1 MTAVLR
7 SDLISRI
14 RERAGMELG
23 PYPVT
28 GQFVTDD
35 ELMLMAD
42 EGARGLYDL
51 MLTYQGKEYFATEL
65 SLPTVAGT
73 TDYTLP
79 QDFYQ
84 LLAVRGVNANRVF
97 DVRPWD
103 VSHEVE
109 LLNLSLAGT
118 RAPELT
124 MYRTRGLQS
133 TPGVAPTQPSRVL
146 TLLPTPAQV
155 FTLLIR
161 YVPACVRA
169 DNLTHDVYYDGV
181 SGWEEWIIWDCVAK
195 MLAKQESDPSFA
207 MSQRQQVE
215 MRVRGLAGS
224 LDRLHPE
231 VAQDWQQERRARAR
245 LRLPRRRVVP

>member
-35 ELMLMAD
+35 ELKLMAD

-51 MLTYQGKEYFATEL
+51 MLTYQGKEYFATDVDIPTVNGTRL
-65 SLPTVAGT
+65 YSLPAN
-73 TDYTLP
+73 
-79 QDFYQ
+79 FYQ
-84 LLAVRGVNANRVF
+84 LLAVRGFHANRFF
-97 DVRPWD
+97 DIRPWD
-103 VSHEVE
+103 VSHELE
-109 LLNLSLAGT
+109 LMNLSVSGGQ
-118 RAPELT
+118 APEMT
-124 MYRTRGLQS
+124 MYRTAGTQS
-133 TPGVAPTQPSRVL
+133 APGVAPT
-146 TLLPTPAQV
+146 LPVRQLSILPIPTQV
-155 FTLLIR
+155 FFLSIR

-169 DNLTHDVYYDGV
+169 DTTTDDVYYDGV